1 LFERSFWTL
10 PKIAL
15 GLIAI
20 FLVDRIIY
28 FLLVPFGYFEK
39 EQAAD
44 IIFSELPAL
53 LFFSIYC
60 LVVIR
65 WAEIYHFTMTSST
78 SGTGIHRL
86 SPAVIAANIFMYL
99 SFIILFIIFLAIP
112 SGTIEVTCA
121 TGYQAK
127 VSTTAPGVVSTV
139 YNILFAVVCVLL
151 AFLYTL
157 YGYRVIFIM
166 KESGKGAAK
175 NSNKNNKYLRLVLVS
190 AVCTL
195 ALLVQAAL
203 LIQSSFGST
212 GSRSVGQVVP
222 IILVSEVLPTLIFLF
237 MFNKASNF
245 TKKKRSST
253 ITLSAEDSGTRA
265 NEGTYRDS
273 IRPTFDNIPLTPVQQ
288 NSTPSDKAQNG
299 AKQNGTDQ
307 IEKVNLES
315 TSSSESSEEDQS
327 DPKSPMTKRKDS
339 WSEESSSR
347 AKSEESED

>member
-245 TKKKRSST
+245 TKKNVAPLLHYQRKTQEPGPMKAHTEIVSDLPLIISHLHPFNK
-253 ITLSAEDSGTRA
+253 IQHPL
-265 NEGTYRDS
+265 
-273 IRPTFDNIPLTPVQQ
+273 IRHKMEQSKMVQ
-288 NSTPSDKAQNG
+288 T
-299 AKQNGTDQ
+299 
-307 IEKVNLES
+307 
-315 TSSSESSEEDQS
+315 
-327 DPKSPMTKRKDS
+327 KSKK
-339 WSEESSSR
+339 
-347 AKSEESED
+347 